1 MGGSMPPMSVFPRNK
16 KRERRR
22 APLPFVVSEL
32 VGHPAPC
39 RVDDPVDHRLT
50 QCAIIPFIYGEVAQ
64 LIVLDDMLV
73 EVAVKGPALCA
84 RNRSEEHTSELQSL
98 MRTSYAVFCLKK
110 TNSRL
115 NTHDQYQ
122 YT

>member
-39 RVDDPVDHRLT
+39 RVDYPVDHRLT
-50 QCAIIPFIYGEVAQ
+50 QCALIPFIYGEVAEHN
-64 LIVLDDMLV
+64 VLDDMLV
-73 EVAVKGPALCA
+73 EVAVNGPAHCV
-84 RNRSEEHTSELQSL
+84 SECGEVGGIVDRKST
-98 MRTSYAVFCLKK
+98 
-110 TNSRL
+110 RL
-115 NTHDQYQ
+115 NLSH
-122 YT
+122 

>member
-50 QCAIIPFIYGEVAQ
+50 QCAILPFIYGAVAT
-64 LIVLDDMLV
+64 LNFLDDMLFKL
-73 EVAVKGPALCA
+73 AVKGPA
-84 RNRSEEHTSELQSL
+84 RSERERGGEEG
-98 MRTSYAVFCLKK
+98 VIEGGIGGC
-110 TNSRL
+110 
-115 NTHDQYQ
+115 
-122 YT
+122 

>member
-84 RNRSEEHTSELQSL
+84 RNRGEVGGIGSQIGRASVGKECVITWHFGGST
-98 MRTSYAVFCLKK
+98 VI
-110 TNSRL
+110 
-115 NTHDQYQ
+115 
-122 YT
+122 